1 MVVLLESARFLI
13 IAKVE
18 DSVIAKVSHLLHYF
32 NEVLM
37 GQVRHGILSIE
48 IGLNIN
54 SYELT

>member
-18 DSVIAKVSHLLHYF
+18 DSIITKVSDLFHYF
-32 NEVLM
+32 YEVLM
-37 GQVRHGILSIE
+37 GQVRHGILGIE
-48 IGLNIN
+48 ISLNIN

>member
-1 MVVLLESARFLI
+1 VVELLESARFLI

-18 DSVIAKVSHLLHYF
+18 DSVIAKVSDLLHYF